1 MTTPE
6 IFWFEDNQSL
16 TETLAERLASDL
28 RQAIRQQGQATLL
41 VSGGRSPV
49 PLFANLSQAEI
60 DWSNVTISL
69 VDERW
74 VDETDASS
82 NAALVRQHLLVNRA
96 AAASFIPLYTGA
108 ASPREGE
115 QALAE
120 TMNRLRL
127 PFTAVILG
135 MGDDGH
141 TASLFPASEQLK
153 AGLAL
158 GLKREDTPPCLA
170 QTGATSP
177 TERMSFT
184 LPWLLD
190 AERIYLQF
198 GGAGKAAVF
207 ERAMQA
213 ATDELPVSHV
223 LHQSQT
229 PVMVYASR
237 A

>member
-16 TETLAERLASDL
+16 TEALADRIASDL
-28 RQAIRQQGQATLL
+28 RQAIRQRGHATLL

-49 PLFANLSQAEI
+49 PLFANLSLAEI
-60 DWSNVTISL
+60 DWSNVTVSL

-96 AAASFIPLYTGA
+96 ADASFIPLYTGA
-108 ASPREGE
+108 ANPREGE

-158 GLKREDTPPCLA
+158 GQRREDTPPCLA
-170 QTGATSP
+170 QTGAAHP

-190 AERIYLQF
+190 AEHIYLQF
-198 GGAGKAAVF
+198 GGASKSAVF